1 MNEQDIQETFDFE
14 LLLAELLLKDDE
26 WKRKPKGLQFTTK
39 YSVVNRHN
47 IMYISTTK
55 YANSRDFTALRN
67 EIRYFFVALHSG
79 FANQDKFIWQ
89 RSAKKMGLITKI
101 TANDYAECEL
111 CQILTPLTTTKRCIK
126 CREIEK
132 AVLKDPE
139 RARKILA
146 TFDIARKVLNSMEN

>member
-14 LLLAELLLKDDE
+14 LLLAELLLKGNK
-26 WKRKPKGLQFTTK
+26 WKYKCRGLAFTTAK
-39 YSVVNRHN
+39 SKTNRG
-47 IMYISTTK
+47 IIYINPK
-55 YANSRDFTALRN
+55 IYINSRDFTALRN
-67 EIRYFFVALHSG
+67 EIRYFFIALHSG
-79 FANQDKFIWQ
+79 FANQDKFLWQ
-89 RSAKKMGLITKI
+89 RSAKKMGLITII

-111 CQILTPLTTTKRCIK
+111 CQTLTPLTTTKRCIK

-146 TFDIARKVLNSMEN
+146 QFDTARKILDSIGD